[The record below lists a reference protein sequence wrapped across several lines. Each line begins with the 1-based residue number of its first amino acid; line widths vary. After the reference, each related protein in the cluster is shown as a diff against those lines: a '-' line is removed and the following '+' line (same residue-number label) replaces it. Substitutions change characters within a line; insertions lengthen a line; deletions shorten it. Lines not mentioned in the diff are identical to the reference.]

1 MTTLFAFIIVLGIL
15 IFIHE
20 LGHFL
25 FAKFNGVGVLKFS
38 LGFGP
43 SLVKKRVGETEY
55 RISAIP
61 LGGYVKMLGEGP
73 AAEEEDLTPIDPEKS
88 FAKKSLGARA
98 LIVAAGPVFNLLLAI
113 VIYIIIGWTGIPT
126 IPPVVGE
133 VMEDTPAEAAGLMP
147 GDRIVSIQNSP
158 VQSWEDISLIMQK
171 SKAGE
176 NIQFVIERDGTD
188 FTVNATPVMIK
199 DKNLFGEEI
208 ERPMIGISRSEEIVM
223 KPLGFFS
230 GIGYGFSQTWKVIEL
245 TGIGVWKMIDGTLNI
260 RDSLGGP
267 ILIAQVSGE
276 TFRAGMLPFF
286 SMIAFVSINLFLI
299 NLLPIPV
306 LDGGHL
312 FLFGIEAVTGKPVE
326 GRPREIAQQI
336 GLFLLIMLM
345 VLAFYNDLARL
356 FQGG

>member
-147 GDRIVSIQNSP
+147 GDRIVSIQGSLA
-158 VQSWEDISLIMQK
+158 QSWKTSRSSCRKARRARTSSSSSSGTAQISRSM
-171 SKAGE
+171 
-176 NIQFVIERDGTD
+176 R
-188 FTVNATPVMIK
+188 PVMIRTK
-199 DKNLFGEEI
+199 PVREEI
-208 ERPMIGISRSEEIVM
+208 ERPWIGISRSEEIVM
-223 KPLGFFS
+223 KPLGFFRDRLRLFLRPGRSSSSPGS
-230 GIGYGFSQTWKVIEL
+230 GME
-245 TGIGVWKMIDGTLNI
+245 DDRRTLNI

-267 ILIAQVSGE
+267 SSSPRSRAKHSGRHAPLLFHDRVCEHQPLSHQPAAHTGAGRRASAPLRHRGGDREAGRGE
-276 TFRAGMLPFF
+276 TP
-286 SMIAFVSINLFLI
+286 
-299 NLLPIPV
+299 
-306 LDGGHL
+306 
-312 FLFGIEAVTGKPVE
+312 
-326 GRPREIAQQI
+326 
-336 GLFLLIMLM
+336 
-345 VLAFYNDLARL
+345 
-356 FQGG
+356 

>member
-1 MTTLFAFIIVLGIL
+1 MTTLFAFVIVLGIL

-25 FAKFNGVGVLKFS
+25 LAKINGVGVLKFS

-43 SLVKKRVGETEY
+43 AIVKKRVGETEY
-55 RISAIP
+55 LISAIP
-61 LGGYVKMLGEGP
+61 LGGYVKMLGEGSAP
-73 AAEEEDLTPIDPEKS
+73 EEELAPMDPAKS
-88 FAKKSLGARA
+88 FARKSLGARA
-98 LIVAAGPVFNLLLAI
+98 LIVAAGPAFNLLLAI
-113 VIYIIIGWTGIPT
+113 VIYMVIGWSGIPT

-133 VMEDTPAEAAGLMP
+133 VMDGTPAEAAGLMP
-147 GDRIVSIQNSP
+147 GDRIVSIQGNP
-158 VQSWEDISLIMQK
+158 VQSWEDISLIMQE
-171 SKAGE
+171 SEAGE
-176 NIQFVIERDGTD
+176 NVQLVIERGGTNY
-188 FTVNATPVMIK
+188 TVNATPVMIK

-208 ERPMIGISRSEEIVM
+208 ERPMVGISRSEEVVM
-223 KPLGFFS
+223 KRLGFFS
-230 GIGYGFSQTWKVIEL
+230 GIGYGFSQTWRVIEL
-245 TGIGVWKMIDGTLNI
+245 TGIGVWKMIDGTLDI

-276 TFRAGMLPFF
+276 TFRAGLLPFF

-306 LDGGHL
+306 LDGGHIL
-312 FLFGIEAVTGKPVE
+312 LFGIEAVIGKPVE

-336 GLFLLIMLM
+336 GLFLLILLM

-356 FQGG
+356 FQGR

>member
-1 MTTLFAFIIVLGIL
+1 MTTLFAFVIVLGIL

-25 FAKFNGVGVLKFS
+25 FAKINGVGVLKFS

-43 SLVKKRVGETEY
+43 ALVKKRMGETEY
-55 RISAIP
+55 QISAIP
-61 LGGYVKMLGEGP
+61 LGGYVKMLGEGSTP
-73 AAEEEDLTPIDPEKS
+73 EDEELTPMDPEKS
-88 FAKKSLGARA
+88 FARKSLGARA
-98 LIVAAGPVFNLLLAI
+98 LIVVAGPVFNLLLAI
-113 VIYIIIGWTGIPT
+113 VIYMVIGWSGIPT

-133 VMEDTPAEAAGLMP
+133 VIDGTPAEAAGLMP
-147 GDRIVSIQNSP
+147 GDRIVSIQGSP
-158 VQSWEDISLIMQK
+158 VQSWEDISLIMQEGE
-171 SKAGE
+171 AGK
-176 NIQFVIERDGTD
+176 NVQFVIERDGTN

-208 ERPMIGISRSEEIVM
+208 ERPMVGISRSEEFVM
-223 KPLGFFS
+223 KRLGFFP
-230 GIGYGFSQTWKVIEL
+230 GIGYGFTQTWRVIEL
-245 TGIGVWKMIDGTLNI
+245 TGIGVWKMIDGTI
-260 RDSLGGP
+260 DVRESLGGP

-312 FLFGIEAVTGKPVE
+312 LLFGIEAMIGKPVE

-336 GLFLLIMLM
+336 GLFLLILLM
-345 VLAFYNDLARL
+345 ILAFYNDLARL